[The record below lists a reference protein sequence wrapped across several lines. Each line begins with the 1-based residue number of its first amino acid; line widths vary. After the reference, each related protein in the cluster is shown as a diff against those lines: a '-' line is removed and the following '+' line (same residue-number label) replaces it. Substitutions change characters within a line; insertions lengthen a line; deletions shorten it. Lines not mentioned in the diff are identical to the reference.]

1 MQKPEY
7 IYNHQSQAL
16 DILSIGT
23 ATCRFKSILYLNNNI
38 ILPIATSIAVYDNI
52 TFNKVVQF
60 QTNQSTI
67 YSLINNTN
75 FIYAIGHDGDICQLD
90 IKTYQKVNYINHRI
104 GSQCRW
110 SSIEGETLMISAEHS
125 KNKGTIQ
132 VLNATTLKQIKV
144 YEGCY
149 FYGCVQN
156 SVYYLLKSK
165 RFGKLSKNEKAAL
178 KYKDLKKYK
187 NNKQF
192 LFDLEIHSQ
201 QGLERVLPFET
212 EPGDIL
218 VIAQSPK
225 YIAYFYYD
233 RRILIYDIEKCQ
245 IHIHRVDGNGV
256 LQAACF
262 QNDFEL
268 VFQNKIKEI
277 TILNLQTMEK
287 IVQQYKQGLN
297 TQVQAIYKQNE
308 ILITASEE
316 NVTIYKSTH
325 VLHKEF
331 GGLTKC
337 GIDFYKNDYVVSGD
351 FLGNITINQ
360 LDTGKVK
367 SEYFIG
373 SPIRS
378 IACKDNIIYIGTM
391 EGQLYK
397 YQDDECYQFDQIE
410 GSITCIRVKKDDLL
424 ISSTHGLVR
433 LYKNEQPLFTFL
445 AHPPKEKSELF
456 GSLNIHADIWT
467 CIFNP
472 EQDIFAT
479 GSEDQCVKV
488 FDYSQKQIVELTGH
502 KLAVTCLDWKH
513 SQNQLI
519 LYSCSDDRTIRLYD
533 QSYNL
538 IKVIN
543 TFFINEWFTLT
554 YMSVFQNL
562 LAIGCQNGYFFLYD
576 QQQGD
581 FIVAQKTHMGGIE
594 GLVMNSKYI
603 ATCSSDDC
611 VNVIK
616 IN

>member
-7 IYNHQSQAL
+7 IYNHQSL
-16 DILSIGT
+16 PLNILSIGT

-38 ILPIATSIAVYDNI
+38 ILPVATSIAIYDDI
-52 TFNKVVQF
+52 TFNKITEF

-67 YSLINNTN
+67 YSLIHNDD

-90 IKTYQKVNYINHRI
+90 IKTYQKIKYINHRI

-110 SSIEGETLMISAEHS
+110 SSIEGNVLLISAEHS
-125 KNKGTIQ
+125 KNKGIIQ
-132 VLNATTLKQIKV
+132 VLNATTLEQLQCFD
-144 YEGCY
+144 GCY

-156 SVYYLLKSK
+156 QTFYTLKSK
-165 RFGKLSKNEKAAL
+165 RYGKLSKNEKDSL
-178 KYKDLKKYK
+178 NYKDLKKYK

-192 LFDLEIHSQ
+192 LFSLEVHSQ
-201 QGLERVLPFET
+201 NGLEKVLPFET

-233 RRILIYDIEKCQ
+233 RRVLVYDIEKHQ
-245 IHIHRVDGNGV
+245 IVIHRIEGNGV
-256 LQAACF
+256 IQAACF
-262 QNDFEL
+262 QNDSEL
-268 VFQNKIKEI
+268 VFQNQNKQL
-277 TILNLQTMEK
+277 TILNLQTQEK
-287 IVQQYKQGLN
+287 VVQSYKQGLN
-297 TQVQAIYKQNE
+297 TLVQGIYKKGE
-308 ILITASEE
+308 VLVTASEE
-316 NVTIYKSTH
+316 NVTIYKGVH

-337 GIDFYKNDYVVSGD
+337 GIDIYQNDYVVSGD
-351 FLGNITINQ
+351 FLGNITINS
-360 LDTGKVK
+360 LDTGKTRG
-367 SEYFIG
+367 EYFIG
-373 SPIRS
+373 SSIRS
-378 IACKDNIIYIGTM
+378 IACRDNIIYIGTM

-397 YQDDECYQFDQIE
+397 YENEECQQFDQIE
-410 GSITCIRVKKDDLL
+410 GSITCIRVKNDDLL
-424 ISSTHGLVR
+424 ISTTHGLVR
-433 LYKNEQPLFTFL
+433 LYKNEKQLFTFL

-479 GSEDQCVKV
+479 GSEDQNVKV
-488 FDYSQKQIVELTGH
+488 FDYNQKHIVELTGH
-502 KLAVTCLDWKH
+502 KLAVTCLDWKR

-533 QSYNL
+533 ESYSL

-554 YMSVFQNL
+554 YMSVYQNL
-562 LAIGCQNGYFFLYD
+562 IAIGCQNGYFFLYD
-576 QQQGD
+576 QEKGD
-581 FIVAQKTHMGGIE
+581 FVFVQKTHMGGIE

-611 VNVIK
+611 VNVIR